1 MVSNMEKELSMSIR
15 RLSWAALTCA
25 VILLPPAAFRVT
37 AQDPKQEHQH
47 QAMKPSA
54 GMPAM
59 CQAMMAEHTKMTAEV
74 KAADERLDAL
84 VAKMTQASGQAK
96 VDATAAV
103 VNEIVAQR
111 RTMREGMMK
120 MQEGMMSHM
129 MAHMQAGKDSMS
141 MCPMMKMGGMKH

>member
-1 MVSNMEKELSMSIR
+1 MSIR
-15 RLSWAALTCA
+15 RLSGAALTCA
-25 VILLPPAAFRVT
+25 LILLPPAGSSSIT

-59 CQAMMAEHTKMTAEV
+59 CQAMMAEHNKMMAEV
-74 KAADERLDAL
+74 KAADERLDGL
-84 VAKMTQASGQAK
+84 VARMTEASGQAK

-103 VNEIVAQR
+103 VSEIVAQR
-111 RTMREGMMK
+111 KTMRERMMK
-120 MQEGMMSHM
+120 MQEGTMSHM
-129 MAHMQAGKDSMS
+129 MAHMQAGKDSMA